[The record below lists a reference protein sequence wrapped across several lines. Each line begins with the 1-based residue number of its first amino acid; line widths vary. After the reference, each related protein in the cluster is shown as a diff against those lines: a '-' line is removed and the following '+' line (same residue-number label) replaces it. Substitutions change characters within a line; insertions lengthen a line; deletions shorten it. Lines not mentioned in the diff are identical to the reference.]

1 MGNIQNKQVSN
12 PNDQQNTNDILK
24 SLGQLS
30 TNALLCGPDCQKQKT
45 LTNLEQIYIKAQN
58 EVVVA
63 PVNLQTAKKNYY
75 VFSQGETGYNNML
88 EQELKKKVDGIA
100 ISMTNLF
107 NNEIQKAHILNSY
120 LNNDII
126 NSKNTVEL
134 YKTYLSKNKTIEKEI
149 KNSHG
154 DILTN
159 DRKSYYEIQENDNLK
174 GWYNIFVTSYFIIA
188 LVYFGR
194 FILLNNNLSYIIKI
208 IIVILLIIFP
218 YIIDPVTVFIFSL
231 FSKIFSLLPKD
242 VYSEPKDVYSRSNDV
257 YK

>member
-1 MGNIQNKQVSN
+1 
-12 PNDQQNTNDILK
+12 
-24 SLGQLS
+24 
-30 TNALLCGPDCQKQKT
+30 
-45 LTNLEQIYIKAQN
+45 
-58 EVVVA
+58 
-63 PVNLQTAKKNYY
+63 
-75 VFSQGETGYNNML
+75 ML

-218 YIIDPVTVFIFSL
+218 YII
-231 FSKIFSLLPKD
+231 
-242 VYSEPKDVYSRSNDV
+242 
-257 YK
+257 

>member
-1 MGNIQNKQVSN
+1 MGNALKKQVCSN
-12 PNDQQNTNDILK
+12 PNDQQNTNANNQQNTNDILK

-45 LTNLEQIYIKAQN
+45 LSDLEQKYLNAQN
-58 EVVVA
+58 EVVIA
-63 PVNLQTAKKNYY
+63 PVNLQSAKKNYY
-75 VFSQGETGYNNML
+75 VFSQGETAYNNML
-88 EQELKKKVDGIA
+88 EQELKKKAEEIA
-100 ISMTNLF
+100 SSMTNIF
-107 NNEIQKAHILNSY
+107 NNEIQEARILNSY

-134 YKTYLSKNKTIEKEI
+134 YKTYLSKNKTTEKEI

-174 GWYNIFVTSYFIIA
+174 GWYNIFITSYFIIV

-218 YIIDPVTVFIFSL
+218 YIIDPITVFIFSL
-231 FSKIFSLLPKD
+231 LSKLVNILPKD
-242 VYSEPKDVYSRSNDV
+242 VYTEKN
-257 YK
+257 

>member
-1 MGNIQNKQVSN
+1 MGNTQNKQVSK
-12 PNDQQNTNDILK
+12 PNDQQNTNAIIN
-24 SLGQLS
+24 SLNKLS
-30 TNALLCGPDCQKQKT
+30 ISSLLCGPDCQKKKT
-45 LTNLEQIYIKAQN
+45 LTNLEQTYLKAQN

-88 EQELKKKVDGIA
+88 EQELKKKADVIA
-100 ISMTNLF
+100 NSMTNLF
-107 NNEIQKAHILNSY
+107 NKQIQEVRTLNSY

-134 YKTYLSKNKTIEKEI
+134 YKSYLSKNKLMETEI

-174 GWYNIFVTSYFIIA
+174 GWYNIFITSYFIIA

-194 FILLNNNLSYIIKI
+194 FVLLNNNLSNIIKI

-218 YIIDPVTVFIFSL
+218 YIIDPITVFILSL
-231 FSKIFSLLPKD
+231 LNKIQSLLPKD
-242 VYSEPKDVYSRSNDV
+242 VYTEKQ
-257 YK
+257 

>member
-1 MGNIQNKQVSN
+1 MGNTQNKPVSN
-12 PNDQQNTNDILK
+12 NSMDTNAILN
-24 SLGQLS
+24 SLNLLS

-45 LTNLEQIYIKAQN
+45 LNNLEENYLKAQN

-88 EQELKKKVDGIA
+88 EQELKKKADGIA
-100 ISMTNLF
+100 TNMTNLF
-107 NNEIQKAHILNSY
+107 NKQIQEARTLNSY

-126 NSKNTVEL
+126 NSKNTIEL
-134 YKTYLSKNKTIEKEI
+134 YKTYLLKNKKTETEI

-174 GWYNIFVTSYFIIA
+174 GWYNIFITSYFIIA

-218 YIIDPVTVFIFSL
+218 YIIDPITVFIFSL
-231 FSKIFSLLPKD
+231 ISKLVSILPKD
-242 VYSEPKDVYSRSNDV
+242 VYTEKQ
-257 YK
+257 